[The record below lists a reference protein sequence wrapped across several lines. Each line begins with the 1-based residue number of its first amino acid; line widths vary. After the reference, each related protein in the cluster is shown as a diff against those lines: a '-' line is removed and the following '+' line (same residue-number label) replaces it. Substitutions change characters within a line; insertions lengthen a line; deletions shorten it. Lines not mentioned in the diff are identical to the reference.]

1 MTDLACCGERLVRK
15 SSTMMPVV
23 LNSCSVLYHLQFIW
37 NLFDVECHDLKHD
50 SRSLEIVSFDKLHR
64 SFISSSSVNYLW
76 PYLVL
81 LFYYC
86 IIVFY
91 IIVLLFVFG
100 DKVRY
105 WSKIMIFSYPVYR
118 VRQNKHKCVSK
129 TDTNPPYAFQIAF
142 PRGTD
147 FTGFLQEESKIRD
160 LQSEIYVRIESWIES
175 ADSRL
180 QLQC

>member
-129 TDTNPPYAFQIAF
+129 TDKPAIRIPNIAF

-160 LQSEIYVRIESWIES
+160 LQSEISVRIESWIES